1 MIKGSRLSDLL
12 GTDVLDTLIQE
23 HQVRVHVLGTHR
35 GLIFADRATSG
46 LRSLR
51 LGVRYKRQA
60 KS

>member
-1 MIKGSRLSDLL
+1 MSDLL